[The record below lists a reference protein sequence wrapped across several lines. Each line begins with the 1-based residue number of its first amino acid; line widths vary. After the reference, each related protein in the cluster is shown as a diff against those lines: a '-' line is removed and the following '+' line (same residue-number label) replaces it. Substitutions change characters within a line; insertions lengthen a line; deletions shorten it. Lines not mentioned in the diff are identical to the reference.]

1 VTDGDA
7 ERGRPGGP
15 GESPAVYPRPT
26 MTEFQVSLLRAINV
40 GGRNKISM
48 PRLRLI
54 YEQLGCRDVTTYV
67 QSGNVIFASADGPA
81 VVSARAEAALELELG
96 LPLRIL
102 GRTHV
107 ALGRIVDEDP
117 YPGAE
122 PTHHHVVFLSGPANP
137 KGLAAI
143 AAAAADGE
151 AFVATDHE
159 IHLLLPNGIGRSR
172 IVPALTER
180 ALGVVPTTRNW
191 RTVCRL
197 HELSRPQP

>member
-1 VTDGDA
+1 
-7 ERGRPGGP
+7 
-15 GESPAVYPRPT
+15 

-40 GGRNKISM
+40 GGRNRISM
-48 PRLRLI
+48 SRLRAI
-54 YEQLGCRDVTTYV
+54 YEQLGCREVTTYV
-67 QSGNVIFASADGPA
+67 QSGNVIFASPDEPAD
-81 VVSARAEAALELELG
+81 VSPRAEAVLEQELG
-96 LPLRIL
+96 TRMRVL

-107 ALGRIVDEDP
+107 ELGRIMDEDP

-151 AFVATDHE
+151 AFVATDRE

-172 IVPALTER
+172 TVAALTER
-180 ALGVVPTTRNW
+180 ALGAVPTTRNW
-191 RTVCRL
+191 RTVSQL
-197 HELSRPQP
+197 HELSRPRP